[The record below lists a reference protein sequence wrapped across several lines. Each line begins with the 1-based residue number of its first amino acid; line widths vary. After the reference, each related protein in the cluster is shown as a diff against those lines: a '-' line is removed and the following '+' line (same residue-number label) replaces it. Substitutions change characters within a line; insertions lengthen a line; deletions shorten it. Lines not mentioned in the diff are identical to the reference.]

1 MSDTTR
7 TPSGKGAA
15 RGAAAGASAR
25 GNSGATVWI
34 VGVVVALVAIAGIV
48 AVAVTS
54 GGEQTPAGIAEYRD
68 VTIVGDA
75 LPELQDGGDDP
86 AVGTPAPV
94 IEGKGFTG
102 NAVTTAPGAP
112 TLIVFLA
119 HWCPHCQREVPV
131 LVDWYASGEVP
142 AGLDVIAVATSSD
155 PSSPNFPPSEWLAR
169 EGWPALWP
177 VIADSGERTAATA
190 FGLSGFPF
198 FTLVDADGTV
208 LLRRSGE
215 IPKDELTSV
224 IAAALAG

>member
-1 MSDTTR
+1 MNDTAR
-7 TPSGKGAA
+7 STP
-15 RGAAAGASAR
+15 
-25 GNSGATVWI
+25 TVWI

-54 GGEQTPAGIAEYRD
+54 GSEEPAAGIAEYQD

-75 LPELQDGGDDP
+75 LPELQDAGDDP
-86 AVGTPAPV
+86 AVGTVAPV

-102 NAVTTAPGAP
+102 NAVTTAPGTP
-112 TLIVFLA
+112 TLLVFLA

-131 LVDWYASGEVP
+131 LVDWYASGAVP
-142 AGLDVIAVATSSD
+142 SGLDVIAVATSSD
-155 PSSPNFPPSEWLAR
+155 PASPNFPPSEWFAR

-177 VIADSGERTAATA
+177 VIADSGERTAADA

-198 FTLVDADGTV
+198 FTLLDADGKV

-224 IAAALAG
+224 VTAALGD

>member
-1 MSDTTR
+1 PLVPRALPRPRLGIVRPDGAVHGAVLLDVRVHDARVHGVDRVRGDDRPRYTSPRTPTMSDTTR

-34 VGVVVALVAIAGIV
+34 VGVVVALVAIAGIF

-54 GGEQTPAGIAEYRD
+54 GDEETPAGIAEYQD

-94 IEGKGFTG
+94 VEGRGFTG

-131 LVDWYASGEVP
+131 LVDWY
-142 AGLDVIAVATSSD
+142 
-155 PSSPNFPPSEWLAR
+155 
-169 EGWPALWP
+169 
-177 VIADSGERTAATA
+177 
-190 FGLSGFPF
+190 
-198 FTLVDADGTV
+198 
-208 LLRRSGE
+208 
-215 IPKDELTSV
+215 
-224 IAAALAG
+224 